1 MKLLAQSK
9 TPKFE
14 AHYLRTL
21 IGYENLDDPVVAQ
34 RSPINHVDEI
44 NAPLLLLQGSSDPIV
59 PVNQAESMFDAVD
72 AQGLPVALEI
82 FRGEEHGFRLAQNI
96 TKALEAELSF
106 YCQVWGIH
114 REEKLYSPAILNLK

>member
-1 MKLLAQSK
+1 MQ
-9 TPKFE
+9 
-14 AHYLRTL
+14 TL
-21 IGYENLDDPVVAQ
+21 IGYKDLDDPVVAQ

-82 FRGEEHGFRLAQNI
+82 FRGEEHGFRLAQ
-96 TKALEAELSF
+96 KHYQGFGS
-106 YCQVWGIH
+106 
-114 REEKLYSPAILNLK
+114 